1 MSLPFASRPILVV
14 AIALLAVAAQALAQS
29 GAPGGPG
36 GPESYRFV
44 SLRVSDAGTQAPLPG
59 VRVTVQGIGDREWST
74 DEQGGVLVAVARGAH
89 AVLHLRRF
97 GYAPLTVSS
106 EAGGDGAAVKIAM
119 TPAVQTLDTT
129 KVVGDATSTMLAG
142 FEGRRMRRNGTA
154 TFITRE
160 QIEKQMAIR
169 TIDVVRRAVGTR
181 VIDSSGVL
189 LVASSRGPKTIIAA
203 KGGLAPCVMRVAVD
217 GMMREWGF
225 SLDGIEPKEIHGV
238 EVYPGPATIPAEFGG
253 MRKDAYCGLV
263 MIWTRRGP

>member
-1 MSLPFASRPILVV
+1 
-14 AIALLAVAAQALAQS
+14 
-29 GAPGGPG
+29 
-36 GPESYRFV
+36 
-44 SLRVSDAGTQAPLPG
+44 
-59 VRVTVQGIGDREWST
+59 
-74 DEQGGVLVAVARGAH
+74 VLQ
-89 AVLHLRRF
+89 LRRI
-97 GYAPLTVSS
+97 GYAPVTVNS
-106 EAGGDGAAVKIAM
+106 ETSGDGAAVRIAM
-119 TPAVQTLDTT
+119 TPAAQTLDTT

-189 LVASSRGPKTIIAA
+189 
-203 KGGLAPCVMRVAVD
+203 
-217 GMMREWGF
+217 REWGF

-238 EVYPGPATIPAEFGG
+238 KVYPGPATIPAEFGG